1 MTNLS
6 PKSAKQNKYEIL
18 LVEDDPMVV
27 RMYKRKFKKD
37 GFKTALA
44 YNGKEG
50 LVALRKKRP
59 DIVLLDI
66 MMPKMSG
73 LDMLKI
79 VKADPQYKD
88 LPVVMLTNLGDRAED
103 VVKCRELGAEDY
115 WVKANMRLNEI
126 TERINKILSKD
137 QNINVISNK

>member
-1 MTNLS
+1 MSNLS
-6 PKSAKQNKYEIL
+6 SKSSKPKKNQIL

-37 GFKTALA
+37 GFDVDLA

-59 DIVLLDI
+59 DIILLDI

-79 VKADPQYKD
+79 VKADLQYKD

-115 WVKANMRLNEI
+115 WVKANMRLNDI
-126 TERINKILSKD
+126 TERINKILNNEPNKTND
-137 QNINVISNK
+137 SNK

>member
-1 MTNLS
+1 MTDL
-6 PKSAKQNKYEIL
+6 PIKSTKSKKSEIL

-27 RMYKRKFKKD
+27 RMYKRKFKTD
-37 GFKTALA
+37 GFDLDIA

-50 LVALRKKRP
+50 LVALKKKRP
-59 DIVLLDI
+59 DIILLDI

-79 VKADPQYKD
+79 VKADPQYKN

-126 TERINKILSKD
+126 TERIKKIL
-137 QNINVISNK
+137 NNVSNK

>member
-1 MTNLS
+1 MTDLPPNS
-6 PKSAKQNKYEIL
+6 VKPNKSKKPDIL

-37 GFKTALA
+37 GFDLEMA

-50 LVALRKKRP
+50 LVALKKKRP
-59 DIVLLDI
+59 DIILLDI

-73 LDMLKI
+73 LEMLKI

-103 VVKCRELGAEDY
+103 VVKCKELGAEDY
-115 WVKANMRLNEI
+115 WVKANMRLSEI
-126 TERINKILSKD
+126 TEKIKKILS
-137 QNINVISNK
+137 QQR

>member
-1 MTNLS
+1 MAKLS
-6 PKSAKQNKYEIL
+6 PKPTKLKKANIL

-27 RMYKRKFKKD
+27 RMYSRKFKKD
-37 GFKTALA
+37 GFNLSLG

-50 LVALRKKRP
+50 LAALKKKRP
-59 DIVLLDI
+59 DIILLDI

-88 LPVVMLTNLGDRAED
+88 LPVVMLTNLGDRTED
-103 VVKCRELGAEDY
+103 VTKCRELGAEDY

-126 TERINKILSKD
+126 TEKINKIL
-137 QNINVISNK
+137 NNH